1 MLHSVR
7 SYGPCGKKLF
17 FVRSEAR
24 ILGFF
29 AHRLHRFS
37 QIIIGYNI
45 SAYPA
50 DLSPRSVG
58 ILLYYQYYWGNDITD
73 GTESACKAST
83 TQPRA
88 ARRRRRRFRSKA
100 EKERP
105 GRWGD
110 IKGNC
115 ALQGQNHQTC
125 PKDAVLGRLCAR
137 SALWDACVAC
147 RSKNCYIIPNN
158 QHYSRQNM

>member
-1 MLHSVR
+1 M
-7 SYGPCGKKLF
+7 
-17 FVRSEAR
+17 
-24 ILGFF
+24 
-29 AHRLHRFS
+29 
-37 QIIIGYNI
+37 
-45 SAYPA
+45 
-50 DLSPRSVG
+50 G

-105 GRWGD
+105 RRWGD

-125 PKDAVLGRLCAR
+125 PKGVLSPLCYALALGFAAFVGKELVRFRNNVEKESVSFVAERPLRGVCAR

-158 QHYSRQNM
+158 QHYSRQNL